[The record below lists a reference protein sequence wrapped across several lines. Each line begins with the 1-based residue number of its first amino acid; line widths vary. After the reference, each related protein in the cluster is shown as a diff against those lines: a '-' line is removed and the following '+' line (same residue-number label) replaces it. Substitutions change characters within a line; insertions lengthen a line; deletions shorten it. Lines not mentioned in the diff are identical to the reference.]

1 MRDTT
6 QAVPERQAYSV
17 EEFAE
22 AYGLSRATIYNLWKA
37 NAGPRAMR
45 VGRRT
50 LISRV
55 AAEEWRHAIEQM
67 EAV

>member
-1 MRDTT
+1 MRDET
-6 QAVPERQAYSV
+6 QAAPERQAYSV

-50 LISRV
+50 LISRA
-55 AAEEWRHAIEQM
+55 AAEDWRREVEQQ
-67 EAV
+67 EAA